1 MMFWHSRHG
10 ESQVIIVIG
19 MILML
24 ILGAVIDRVFLLQAL
39 PTAQVQE
46 LLHLEV
52 TQTPVSTPASV
63 PTTQKQRSPS
73 AASSSPVHVVPRYLG
88 SSGATISSSLEM
100 ASGPTCSG
108 PYIRGV
114 IRNKSTKRLY
124 YISVTFAVYDSSGNK
139 LDSAE
144 AFFSDLG
151 PGETWRYEALI
162 LDNDAATYKLVGVE
176 SF

>member
-1 MMFWHSRHG
+1 MFGHSRHG
-10 ESQVIIVIG
+10 ETQVIIVIG
-19 MILML
+19 MVLML

-39 PTAQVQE
+39 PTARIQE

-63 PTTQKQRSPS
+63 PTTQGQRSPS

-88 SSGATISSSLEM
+88 SAGAKIASSVEM
-100 ASGPTCSG
+100 TSGPTYSG
-108 PYIRGV
+108 WYIEGV
-114 IRNKSTKRLY
+114 IRNKSSKTVSY
-124 YISVTFAVYDSSGNK
+124 VSIGFDVYDSSGNK
-139 LDSAE
+139 LDPTSAS
-144 AFFSDLG
+144 FGSLG

-162 LDNDAATYKLVGVE
+162 LDNDAAAYKLVGVE